1 MASLGKIIKDD
12 RHPTWLVDAIIL
24 SAVAYSP
31 NPAEELKLMEQDYG
45 LPATAKYEFISEE
58 ELLENGF
65 GHCKQTLLVVRSL
78 TDGHYV
84 VACRGTTD
92 MSDAL
97 ADLNFLQRTMTLIP
111 GAAHSG
117 FLDRAKT
124 IPLEYFRRMLIRGER
139 LVLAGHSLGGAVA
152 SLLAL
157 RYELK
162 PTTHF
167 VRIRLL
173 ADDTGTLFGFLFR
186 LRLV

>member
-12 RHPTWLVDAIIL
+12 RHPVWLVDSIIL

-31 NPAEELKLMEQDYG
+31 DPAAELKLMEQDYG
-45 LPATAKYEFISEE
+45 LPSSAKYEFISDS
-58 ELLENGF
+58 ELHENGF
-65 GHCKQTLLVVRSL
+65 SHCKQTLLVVRSL
-78 TDGHYV
+78 SHGHYV

-97 ADLNFLQRTMTLIP
+97 ADLNFIQRTMTLVP

-124 IPLEYFRRMLIRGER
+124 IPLEYFRRLLIRGER

-152 SLLAL
+152 SLLTL
-157 RYELK
+157 R
-162 PTTHF
+162 
-167 VRIRLL
+167 
-173 ADDTGTLFGFLFR
+173 
-186 LRLV
+186 